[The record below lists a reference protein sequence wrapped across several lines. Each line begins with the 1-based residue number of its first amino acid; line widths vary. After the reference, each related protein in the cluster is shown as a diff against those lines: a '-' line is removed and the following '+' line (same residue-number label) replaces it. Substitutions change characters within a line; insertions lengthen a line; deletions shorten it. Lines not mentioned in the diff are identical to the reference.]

1 MKLKARG
8 HHLYLTTTA
17 MIIVQNKKRCRK
29 LIYIGLLALA
39 VFLVFW
45 AYSSS
50 QSAMAT
56 CIFCD
61 IISGK
66 SPTTFEVETDDYV
79 IFKDIKPASDHHY
92 LAVPKRHTESVVA
105 LTKND
110 IEVVNTLESGM
121 RKFLATK
128 GIESNQTL
136 LGFHMPPFIT
146 VKHLHL
152 HGIAPRS
159 NMSFL
164 MRFIFKP
171 HSAWFKL
178 VDEAKEYLQNKS

>member
-1 MKLKARG
+1 
-8 HHLYLTTTA
+8 
-17 MIIVQNKKRCRK
+17 MIIVQSQKKCKK
-29 LIYIGLLALA
+29 LICIGLVTLA
-39 VFLVFW
+39 VFLPFW
-45 AYSSS
+45 TYLSS

-66 SPTTFEVETDDYV
+66 SPTKIEFETDDYV

-92 LAVPKRHTESVVA
+92 LAVPKKHIESLVA
-105 LTKND
+105 LTKDD
-110 IEVVNTLESGM
+110 IEIVNTLENGM
-121 RKFLATK
+121 RKFLVTK
-128 GIESNQTL
+128 GIENKEAL
-136 LGFHMPPFIT
+136 LGFHVPPFIT

-178 VDEAKEYLQNKS
+178 VDEAKEYLQNKL